1 MFADV
6 DLKKIAEM
14 TAPERTYLSVYI
26 AGGHSLGDLEKKFHK
41 VRSMLKGGGIEKDE
55 REYLSPY
62 PFSCTCFSNVALYH
76 CFSYDSF

>member
-6 DLKKIAEM
+6 DLRKLAEM

-41 VRSMLKGGGIEKDE
+41 VRAGREKLDRDLSDKAALK
-55 REYLSPY
+55 
-62 PFSCTCFSNVALYH
+62 
-76 CFSYDSF
+76 